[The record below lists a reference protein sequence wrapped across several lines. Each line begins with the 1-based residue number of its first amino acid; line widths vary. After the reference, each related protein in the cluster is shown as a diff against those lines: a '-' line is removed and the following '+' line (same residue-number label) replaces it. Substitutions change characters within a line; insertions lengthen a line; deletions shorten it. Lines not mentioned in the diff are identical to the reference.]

1 VTRLSL
7 RRRLFI
13 LIAALTIAAVFGVQ
27 VIVMREAEK
36 EISEEYNAKLISD
49 AEILWNRIRQSGI
62 VGAEI
67 GETEVDLQALV
78 AELPAEDQVKVLD
91 YADTRAFRI
100 WVNGKLINRSKN
112 APPDSTPPAEL
123 GFSDGVVEG
132 SPWRIYT
139 LQDPS
144 HTLVFEVRENL
155 EGRDRLRRE
164 MLLGALG
171 PLIGLMTV
179 LMAALFLSIDIGLS
193 DLTRAVDAIESRS
206 EDDLSPINTANVP
219 SELAPVF
226 TALNG
231 LLEKLRRAIALER
244 DFVDNAAHELR
255 TPLTVLRLQAQL
267 AQRATSADEQ
277 REAVGALESGIVR
290 ATTVVEQLLMLARF
304 GTQDAPMERVNLHDL
319 AQTAIAVNST
329 LPLSKHI
336 SLALDGDEDLTA
348 ETNGKLA
355 AILLGVLLD
364 NAFKYTPAAG
374 SVSVHVVTGDIPRIL
389 IDDSGPGIPADKR
402 DKVFDRF
409 FRLAGAVTPGSG
421 LGLAI
426 AKQIAER
433 LGIRIALVDN
443 PAGQGLRVELSFPKA
458 MPA

>member
-13 LIAALTIAAVFGVQ
+13 LIGALTIAAVFGVQ
-27 VIVMREAEK
+27 MIVMREAEK

-67 GETEVDLQALV
+67 DQTEVDLQALV
-78 AELPAEDQVKVLD
+78 AELPPEDRAKVLD
-91 YADTRAFRI
+91 YAETRAFRI
-100 WVNGKLINRSKN
+100 WVNGKLVNRSKN
-112 APPDSTPPAEL
+112 APSDSTPPAEL

-132 SPWRIYT
+132 APWRIYT

-171 PLIGLMTV
+171 PIIGLMTV

-206 EDDLSPINTANVP
+206 EDDLSPINTDNVP
-219 SELAPVF
+219 HELAPVF

-267 AQRATSADEQ
+267 AQRATSESEQ
-277 REAVGALESGIVR
+277 HEAVGALESGIVR
-290 ATTVVEQLLMLARF
+290 ATAVVEQLLMLARF
-304 GTQDAPMERVNLHDL
+304 GTQEAPLERVNLHAL

-329 LPLSKHI
+329 LPLSKQI
-336 SLALDGDEDLTA
+336 SLALDGEESVAA

-364 NAFKYTPAAG
+364 NAFKYTPANGHVAVRV
-374 SVSVHVVTGDIPRIL
+374 VSAETPGIIL
-389 IDDSGPGIPADKR
+389 DDSGPGIPADKR

-409 FRLAGAVTPGSG
+409 FRLAGAAMPGSG

-433 LGIRIALVDN
+433 LDIKIILADN
-443 PAGQGLRVELSFPKA
+443 PAGQGLRVELWFPRA